1 MAEYIMTD
9 CARTMD
15 FFTAWK
21 RLCKAQHGAC
31 RGCPLFG
38 DATGSIFTC
47 QRFAFEQS
55 AEAVRIVQAWA
66 DAHPAPTWE
75 DKLRELLP
83 CADMEQVVSS
93 LCPGELFGG
102 PGPSRFHCT
111 TKDADCRAC
120 WQREYAEGE

>member
-9 CARTMD
+9 CTRTMD
-15 FFTAWK
+15 FLTAWK

-31 RGCPLFG
+31 SDCPLSG

-47 QRFAFEQS
+47 HGFAYEQPS
-55 AEAVRIVQAWA
+55 EAVRIVQAWA
-66 DAHPAPTWE
+66 DAHPVPTWE

-83 CADMEQVVSS
+83 GADMEQVVSS

-102 PGPSRFHCT
+102 PGPSRLHC